1 MKDFSTVPEDEET
14 IIIRQEEIKIDDL
27 PALFQ
32 EWQWDSIRAQSIIFR
47 DEDVLE
53 YDDEQLFQKIW
64 ESKAVVVE
72 KKHTLKRNC
81 SGFTFVNV
89 NFRETDDFF

>member
-1 MKDFSTVPEDEET
+1 MKAFSTVPVEEET
-14 IIIRQEEIKIDDL
+14 RIIRQEEIKIDGI

-32 EWQWDSIRAQSIIFR
+32 EWQWESILAESMIFR
-47 DEDVLE
+47 DEDVQQ

-64 ESKAVVVE
+64 DSKSVVIE
-72 KKHTLKRNC
+72 RKHTIKRNC

-89 NFRETDDFF
+89 NFSQIDDTF